1 MTTTPLEPSTARVPG
16 RAWTVRLTGHSDR
29 TVSVTCTSPCTMP
42 ARSRDLPSLRA
53 FAARHAAAHAKAAT
67 VRPNAACHC
76 RAERCEAHPA
86 DKTLCAGE
94 VVMILRH
101 DPVVGQVWIVEEV
114 CAMCAPHIPHAR
126 ILARAAAPTRRAT
139 SKPTTQSQGQGSRAQ
154 VLPRP
159 GVPSLF
165 SSAGTVEV
173 GTDTVRRPRKPYRRP
188 RQS

>member
-29 TVSVTCTSPCTMP
+29 AVSVTCTSPCTMP
-42 ARSRDLPSLRA
+42 ARSRDLASLRA
-53 FAARHAAAHAKAAT
+53 FAAQHAAAHAKAAT

-76 RAERCEAHPA
+76 RAERCEAHPG

-94 VVMILRH
+94 VVLILRH
-101 DPVVGQVWIVEEV
+101 DPIVGQVWIVEEV
-114 CAMCAPHIPHAR
+114 CATCAPHIPHAR
-126 ILARAAAPTRRAT
+126 ILARAAAPARRAT
-139 SKPTTQSQGQGSRAQ
+139 AKPATQGQDRAQ
-154 VLPRP
+154 VLARP
-159 GVPSLF
+159 GASSLF
-165 SSAGTVEV
+165 SSAGTAEV

>member
-1 MTTTPLEPSTARVPG
+1 MTTAPLEPSTARVPG

-42 ARSRDLPSLRA
+42 TRSRDLAALRT
-53 FAARHAAAHAKAAT
+53 FAAQHAAAHAKAAT
-67 VRPNAACHC
+67 VHPNAACHC

-86 DKTLCAGE
+86 DKSLCAGE

-101 DPVVGQVWIVEEV
+101 DPIVGQVWIVEEV
-114 CAMCAPHIPHAR
+114 CAMYAPHIPHAR
-126 ILARAAAPTRRAT
+126 TLARAATPARRAT
-139 SKPTTQSQGQGSRAQ
+139 AKPTIQGQDRTQ

-165 SSAGTVEV
+165 SSAGTAEV
-173 GTDTVRRPRKPYRRP
+173 GTDTIRRPRKQHRRP
-188 RQS
+188 RQG

>member
-42 ARSRDLPSLRA
+42 ARSRDLAALRV
-53 FAARHAAAHAKAAT
+53 FAAQHAAAHAKAAT

-76 RAERCEAHPA
+76 RADRCEAHPG

-94 VVMILRH
+94 VVLILRH
-101 DPVVGQVWIVEEV
+101 DPIVGQVWIVEEV
-114 CAMCAPHIPHAR
+114 CAMCAPHIPNAR
-126 ILARAAAPTRRAT
+126 ILARATAPARRT
-139 SKPTTQSQGQGSRAQ
+139 TTTPTTQTQDRAQ
-154 VLPRP
+154 VLARP

-165 SSAGTVEV
+165 SSADTAEA
-173 GTDTVRRPRKPYRRP
+173 GTDTVRRPRKPHRRP